1 MPASREADVQE
12 RNTSQV
18 KHATVCHLD
27 RIPLSVAS
35 SKVNDMSETTQPIL
49 MVLDGHSM
57 AFRAFYALPVEN
69 FTTSTGQHTNAVHG
83 FVAMLI
89 NLLRN
94 EKPTHV
100 AVAWDLAGGT
110 FRTTEYSEYKAGRA
124 AIPPEFP
131 GQIDLIKEVLDAL
144 HIVHLSK
151 ENYEADDILATLSTR
166 ATTEGFKTLL
176 VSGDRDAMQLV
187 NDQVTVLY
195 PRKGV
200 SDLARMTPE
209 AVEEK
214 YLVPPARYPEL
225 AALVGESADHL
236 LGVPG
241 VGPKTAVKWLTAYD
255 GLENL
260 IRQADTVKG
269 KAGQSFRDHLDD
281 VIRNRKLN
289 ALVRDLDLD
298 LTLAELAR
306 HPWDPKATRAVFD
319 TLEFRTLWDRVRA
332 LATESDAD
340 GVDEVDDTLEISGT
354 VLEPRT
360 LNDWL
365 STTAGRIGVDV
376 TGSWGSGSGDVE
388 AVALGGVDGNA
399 VWFDAAE
406 LSPEDEDVFAAWLA
420 DKDRPKAMHSAKG
433 PVEALA
439 ERGWEVAGLT
449 CDTELASYLLH
460 PDRRAHKFDDAVRTH
475 LNVALGEVE
484 DNSDQAMLDFG
495 EDHFAESMERAVAV
509 TRLADVMEKEVEA
522 RGGAELLH
530 DVEMGVQRCLISME
544 RAGIAVDTDIFEGLR
559 SEFDERVT
567 RAQEAAWEAAGE
579 KINLSSPK
587 QLQGVLFD
595 KLDMPKTRRTKSGYT
610 TDADALAGLYETTE
624 HPFLAHLLEH
634 RDAIKLRQ
642 TVDGLL
648 KEIRDDG
655 RVHTTYMQTVAVT
668 GRLSSKDPNLQN
680 IPMRTEEGRRIREGF
695 VVGEGYESLLSA
707 DYSQIEMRIMAHV
720 SGDQSLIDAFQS
732 GQDFHT
738 VTASHV
744 FGVAPEDVSVA
755 QRSKIKAMNYGLA
768 YGLSAYGLSN
778 QLKVSVGEA
787 KELMADYFSRF
798 GKVHE
803 YLEEVVDQ
811 ARRQGYTET
820 LLGRRRYLPDLTSTN
835 RQRRD
840 MAERAA
846 LNAPIQGSAADLIK
860 LAMLATDQKLAEA
873 ALTSRVLL
881 QVHDELILEVAKG
894 EEEKVREIVT
904 NAMGHAMDLSVPL
917 TVSIGVGRSWFDAA
931 H

>member
-144 HIVHLSK
+144 RIVHLSK

-475 LNVALGEVE
+475 LNVALGEAE
-484 DNSDQAMLDFG
+484 ENSDQAMLDFG

-509 TRLADVMEKEVEA
+509 TRLADVMEKAVEA

>member
-144 HIVHLSK
+144 RIVHLSK

-522 RGGAELLH
+522 RGGSELLH

-544 RAGIAVDTDIFEGLR
+544 RAGIAVDMDIFEGLR

-567 RAQEAAWEAAGE
+567 RAEEAAWEAAGE

-720 SGDQSLIDAFQS
+720 SGDRSLIDAFQS

>member
-144 HIVHLSK
+144 RIVHLSK

-420 DKDRPKAMHSAKG
+420 DKDRPKVMHSAKG

-475 LNVALGEVE
+475 LNVALGEAE
-484 DNSDQAMLDFG
+484 ENSDQAMLDFG

-840 MAERAA
+840 TAERAA

>member
-144 HIVHLSK
+144 RIVHLSK

-420 DKDRPKAMHSAKG
+420 DKDRPKVMHSAKG

-475 LNVALGEVE
+475 LNVALGEAE
-484 DNSDQAMLDFG
+484 ENSDQAMLDFG

-811 ARRQGYTET
+811 GRRQGYTET

>member
-1 MPASREADVQE
+1 
-12 RNTSQV
+12 
-18 KHATVCHLD
+18 
-27 RIPLSVAS
+27 
-35 SKVNDMSETTQPIL
+35 MSETTQPIL

-144 HIVHLSK
+144 RIVHLSK

-340 GVDEVDDTLEISGT
+340 GVDDDTLEISGT

-475 LNVALGEVE
+475 LNVALGEAE
-484 DNSDQAMLDFG
+484 ENSDQAMLDFG

>member
-1 MPASREADVQE
+1 
-12 RNTSQV
+12 
-18 KHATVCHLD
+18 
-27 RIPLSVAS
+27 
-35 SKVNDMSETTQPIL
+35 MSETTQPIL

-144 HIVHLSK
+144 RIVHLSK

-406 LSPEDEDVFAAWLA
+406 LSLEDEDVFAAWLV
-420 DKDRPKAMHSAKG
+420 DKDRPKVMHSAKG

-475 LNVALGEVE
+475 LNVALGEAE
-484 DNSDQAMLDFG
+484 ENSDQAMLDFG

>member
-1 MPASREADVQE
+1 
-12 RNTSQV
+12 
-18 KHATVCHLD
+18 
-27 RIPLSVAS
+27 
-35 SKVNDMSETTQPIL
+35 MSETTQPIL

-144 HIVHLSK
+144 RIVHLSK

-420 DKDRPKAMHSAKG
+420 DKDRPKVMHSAKG

-475 LNVALGEVE
+475 LNVALGEAE
-484 DNSDQAMLDFG
+484 ENSDQAMLDFG

-530 DVEMGVQRCLISME
+530 DVEMRVQRCLISME

>member
-1 MPASREADVQE
+1 
-12 RNTSQV
+12 V

-144 HIVHLSK
+144 RIVHLSK

-340 GVDEVDDTLEISGT
+340 GVNEVDDTLEISGT

-420 DKDRPKAMHSAKG
+420 DKDRPKVMHSAKG

-475 LNVALGEVE
+475 LNVALGEAE
-484 DNSDQAMLDFG
+484 ENSDQAMLDFG

>member
-144 HIVHLSK
+144 RIVHLSK

-475 LNVALGEVE
+475 LNVALGEAE
-484 DNSDQAMLDFG
+484 ENSDQAMLDFG

-509 TRLADVMEKEVEA
+509 TRLADVMEKEGEA

>member
-340 GVDEVDDTLEISGT
+340 GVDDDTLEISGT

-420 DKDRPKAMHSAKG
+420 DKDRPKVMHSAKG

-475 LNVALGEVE
+475 LNVALGEAE
-484 DNSDQAMLDFG
+484 ENSDQAMLDFG

>member
-1 MPASREADVQE
+1 
-12 RNTSQV
+12 
-18 KHATVCHLD
+18 
-27 RIPLSVAS
+27 
-35 SKVNDMSETTQPIL
+35 MSETTQPTL

-69 FTTSTGQHTNAVHG
+69 FITSTGQHTNAVHG

-94 EKPTHV
+94 EKPTHI

-110 FRTTEYSEYKAGRA
+110 FRTTEYPEYKAGRA
-124 AIPPEFP
+124 ATPPEFP

-166 ATTEGFKTLL
+166 ATAEGFKSLL

-209 AVEEK
+209 GVEEK

-236 LGVPG
+236 PGVPG
-241 VGPKTAVKWLTAYD
+241 VGPKTAVKWLNAYD

-260 IRQADTVKG
+260 IREADTVRG

-298 LTLAELAR
+298 VTLADLAR
-306 HPWDPKATRAVFD
+306 QAWDPKATRAVFD
-319 TLEFRTLWDRVRA
+319 TLEFRTLWDRVRV
-332 LATESDAD
+332 LASESDAD
-340 GVDEVDDTLEISGT
+340 EVVEIDETLDVSGAA
-354 VLEPRT
+354 LEPGT
-360 LNDWL
+360 LGDWL
-365 STTAGRIGVDV
+365 STVEGRIGVDV
-376 TGSWGSGSGDVE
+376 TGTWGSGSGDVE
-388 AVALGGVDGNA
+388 AVALGAGDGTA
-399 VWFDAAE
+399 VWFDTAD
-406 LSPEDEDVFAAWLA
+406 LGPGDEKAFAQWLA
-420 DKDRPKAMHSAKG
+420 DEAHAKAMHSAKG

-439 ERGWEVAGLT
+439 ERGWEVNGLT

-460 PDRRAHKFDDAVRTH
+460 PDRRTHKFDDAVRTH
-475 LNVALGEVE
+475 LNVTLGEEE
-484 DNSDQAMLDFG
+484 DQSDQGMLDFG
-495 EDHFAESMERAVAV
+495 DDRSAETMEGAVAV
-509 TRLADVMEKEVEA
+509 TKLADVMEKEVEA
-522 RGGAELLH
+522 RGGSELLH
-530 DVEMGVQRCLISME
+530 DVEMRVQRCLISME
-544 RAGIAVDTDIFEGLR
+544 RAGIAVDTDVLEGLR

-587 QLQGVLFD
+587 QLQGIIFD
-595 KLDMPKTRRTKSGYT
+595 KLGMPKTRRTKSGYT
-610 TDADALAGLYETTE
+610 TDADALAGLYEKTE

-648 KEIRDDG
+648 KEVRDDG
-655 RVHTTYMQTVAVT
+655 RVHTTYMQTIAAT

-695 VVGEGYESLLSA
+695 VVGEGYESLMSA

-720 SGDQSLIDAFQS
+720 SGDQSLIDAFRS

-787 KELMADYFSRF
+787 KELMADYFSIF

-835 RQRRD
+835 RQRRE

-860 LAMLATDQKLAEA
+860 LAMLATDAKLDEA
-873 ALTSRVLL
+873 GLTSRVLL
-881 QVHDELILEVAKG
+881 QVHDELILEVADG
-894 EEEKVREIVT
+894 EEKKVREIVT
-904 NAMGHAMDLSVPL
+904 DAMVHAMELSVPL

>member
-144 HIVHLSK
+144 RIVHLSK

-298 LTLAELAR
+298 VTLAELAR

-420 DKDRPKAMHSAKG
+420 DKDRPKVMHSAKG

>member
-1 MPASREADVQE
+1 VPASREADVQE

-144 HIVHLSK
+144 RIVHLSK

-298 LTLAELAR
+298 VTLAELAR

>member
-1 MPASREADVQE
+1 
-12 RNTSQV
+12 
-18 KHATVCHLD
+18 
-27 RIPLSVAS
+27 
-35 SKVNDMSETTQPIL
+35 MSETTQPIL

-144 HIVHLSK
+144 RIVHLSK

-420 DKDRPKAMHSAKG
+420 DKDRPKVMHSAKG

-475 LNVALGEVE
+475 LNVALGEAE
-484 DNSDQAMLDFG
+484 ENSDQAMLDFG

-680 IPMRTEEGRRIREGF
+680 IPMRTEEGRRIREGV

>member
-144 HIVHLSK
+144 RIVHLSK

-289 ALVRDLDLD
+289 ALVRDLDID

-475 LNVALGEVE
+475 LNVALGEAE
-484 DNSDQAMLDFG
+484 ENSDQAMLDFG

>member
-144 HIVHLSK
+144 RIVHLSK

-420 DKDRPKAMHSAKG
+420 DKDRPKVMHSAKG

-544 RAGIAVDTDIFEGLR
+544 RAGIAADMDIFEGLR

-567 RAQEAAWEAAGE
+567 RAEEAAWEAAGE

-695 VVGEGYESLLSA
+695 VVGEWYESLLSA

>member
-1 MPASREADVQE
+1 
-12 RNTSQV
+12 
-18 KHATVCHLD
+18 
-27 RIPLSVAS
+27 
-35 SKVNDMSETTQPIL
+35 MSETTQPIL

-144 HIVHLSK
+144 RIVHLSK

-298 LTLAELAR
+298 VTLAELAR

-420 DKDRPKAMHSAKG
+420 DKDRPKVMHSAKG

-475 LNVALGEVE
+475 LNVALGEAE
-484 DNSDQAMLDFG
+484 ENSDQAMLDFG

-744 FGVAPEDVSVA
+744 FGVASEDVSVA

-881 QVHDELILEVAKG
+881 Q
-894 EEEKVREIVT
+894 
-904 NAMGHAMDLSVPL
+904 
-917 TVSIGVGRSWFDAA
+917 
-931 H
+931 

>member
-144 HIVHLSK
+144 RIVHLSK

-406 LSPEDEDVFAAWLA
+406 LSPEDEDGFAAWLA
-420 DKDRPKAMHSAKG
+420 DKDRPKVMHSAKG

-475 LNVALGEVE
+475 LNVALGEAE
-484 DNSDQAMLDFG
+484 ENSDQAMLDFG

>member
-144 HIVHLSK
+144 RIVHLSK

-420 DKDRPKAMHSAKG
+420 DKDRPKVMHSAKG

-475 LNVALGEVE
+475 LNVALGEAE
-484 DNSDQAMLDFG
+484 ENSDQAMLDFG

-917 TVSIGVGRSWFDAA
+917 TLSIGVGRSWFDAA